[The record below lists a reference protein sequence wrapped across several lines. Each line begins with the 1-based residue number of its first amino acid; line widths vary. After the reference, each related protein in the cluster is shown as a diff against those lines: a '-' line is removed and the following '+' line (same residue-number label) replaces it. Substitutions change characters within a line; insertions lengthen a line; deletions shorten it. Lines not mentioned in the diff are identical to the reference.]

1 VISHFTGPDTVRAL
15 RITNRSTGEAV
26 DRWTLARVPGPR
38 RPEVPLYV
46 LTSRGTVSAGEDFAF
61 VLQSLG
67 RATVVGERTAGAGHN
82 NAFIG
87 SGHGFVTSIS
97 FTRVSDPRTGKEWE
111 RVGVRPDVE
120 TPPAEALAAAHA
132 HALGALA
139 GRAEDPVRRRA
150 LDLTRELV
158 EAQRRPRAV
167 AASTLARHVGEYEGG
182 RAVSLDGTRLLFR
195 PGPDYPPDELVPV
208 ADDAFAPTPTARV
221 RFERAADG
229 TAVLRMTFPDGGSRT
244 FRRVR

>member
-15 RITNRSTGEAV
+15 RITNRSTGEAL
-26 DRWTLARVPGPR
+26 DRWTLATVPGPR
-38 RPEVPLYV
+38 RPDVPLYV

-82 NAFIG
+82 NAFIE

-111 RVGVRPDVE
+111 RVGVRPDVA

-150 LDLTRELV
+150 LELTRELV
-158 EAQRRPRAV
+158 EAQRRPPAV
-167 AASTLARHVGEYEGG
+167 AAAALARHVGEYEGG
-182 RAVSLDGTRLLFR
+182 ARHLARRHAPALP
-195 PGPDYPPDELVPV
+195 PGPRLPARRAGPRRRRHLC
-208 ADDAFAPTPTARV
+208 ADAHGARPL
-221 RFERAADG
+221 RARRG
-229 TAVLRMTFPDGGSRT
+229 RRGGACG
-244 FRRVR
+244 